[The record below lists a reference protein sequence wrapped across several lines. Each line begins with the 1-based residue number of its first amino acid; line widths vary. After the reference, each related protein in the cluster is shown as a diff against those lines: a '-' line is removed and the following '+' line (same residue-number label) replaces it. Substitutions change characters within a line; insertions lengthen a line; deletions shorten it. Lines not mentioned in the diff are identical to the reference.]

1 MAQFDP
7 DAFLA
12 ETAPPPAAFDPDAFL
27 AATAPEAAASASLA
41 MPSQSQFASAVPQL
55 NPQGQIIRQPALPQP
70 PTTAFKQNYPTAFK
84 VASGARDILGPTIE
98 GLATAGGA
106 ALGAPLGPAGMVG
119 GAGLGYG
126 MSQELLRGAD
136 VALGRAQLRQGAE
149 LITDPVS
156 NVAFGSVMEA
166 GAPKVM
172 SFVGKGLGKVIDFAK
187 GNRAEIKAANILRES
202 LTSGQREGI
211 EPIVNALRQA
221 APGQTAAQATADLK
235 APLWQSLNA
244 SVARQRGAVDD
255 YANVLANQQAN
266 DIADLT
272 RFAGGE
278 TVSETRAA
286 TQAAQRGL
294 SQATEPVRREA
305 LERAAATTDEMVTLQ
320 GEAATAREAAGAR
333 TQDARRMASMQ
344 EKAAA
349 RAQQTFPVEGMPRVP
364 GRYSYWGDEGAAM
377 AEKQL
382 TDASQGSLK
391 FGEAARVR
399 EAALESLQNAGLRP
413 LEGKPL
419 ADMFRARAKDP
430 AFAGSREYSIAMN
443 RIAKDIEQW
452 TGANGVIDAHA
463 LDAIRKNSVNSIFAN
478 SPLSPKA
485 KAKAIA
491 KTMTEVRPAL
501 INAIE
506 DSGGTGYRDYLQSYQ
521 AGMQSVNQ
529 KQLMG
534 EALNLY
540 KNNPDEFI
548 KLVEGDAPKKVE
560 KIMGYGNFSI
570 ADELGE
576 EAMGALR
583 GAAQTLKNA
592 KEMTSQSSMAQD
604 ALRELLAE
612 NVSIMRLPSLISAKF
627 AATNVAISILEKK
640 IGKKVM
646 GKLVDALRSGTGA
659 ADLLETLPAQD
670 RMQVLQVLSDPRNYG
685 VPAGGLGVG
694 AASATGSTE
703 YLQGLASD
711 PVGTLTGSN
720 QLAPPNMTAP
730 QNQLAR

>member
-1 MAQFDP
+1 MSWQ
-7 DAFLA
+7 DA
-12 ETAPPPAAFDPDAFL
+12 PVVSQSSKW
-27 AATAPEAAASASLA
+27 ASAPVVDVAAQPQYGSA
-41 MPSQSQFASAVPQL
+41 APQFESAVPQIDAS
-55 NPQGQIIRQPALPQP
+55 GQVVKQQPNAMPS
-70 PTTAFKQNYPTAFK
+70 TRTAFEQNYPTAFNI
-84 VASGARDILGPTIE
+84 ASTARDVLGPTVE

-106 ALGAPLGPAGMVG
+106 VLGSAFGPVVTVV

-126 MSQELLRGAD
+126 LSQELLRGAD
-136 VALGRAQLRQGAE
+136 VALGRAQPRQGME
-149 LITDPVS
+149 MVTDPLS

-166 GAPKVM
+166 GAPKLV
-172 SFVGKGLGKVIDFAK
+172 SFVGKGAGRVIDFLK
-187 GNRAEIKAANILRES
+187 GDRADIKAANILRQS
-202 LTSGQREGI
+202 LTSGQRAGL
-211 EPIVNALRQA
+211 EPVTNALRQA
-221 APGQTAAQATADLK
+221 PAGQTAAQATSDLV
-235 APLWQSLNA
+235 APRWQAVNEA
-244 SVARQRGAVDD
+244 VARQGGAVDD

-266 DIADLT
+266 DIADLV

-278 TVSETRAA
+278 SATETRTAA
-286 TQAAQRGL
+286 QAAQRGL
-294 SQATEPVRREA
+294 SQATEPARREA

-320 GEAATAREAAGAR
+320 GEAATAREAAGMR
-333 TQDARRMASMQ
+333 TQDARRMASAA

-349 RAQQTFPVEGMPRVP
+349 RAQQTFPVEGMPRVS

-382 TDASQGSLK
+382 TDASRGSLK

-443 RIAKDIEQW
+443 RIARDVDQW
-452 TGANGVIDAHA
+452 TSANGVVDAHA

-506 DSGGTGYRDYLQSYQ
+506 DAGGVGYRDYLQSYQ

-540 KNNPDEFI
+540 KNSSDDFI
-548 KLVEGDAPKKVE
+548 KLVEGDLPKRVE
-560 KIMGYGNFSI
+560 KVMGYGNFSL

-576 EAMGALR
+576 EAMGVLR
-583 GAAQTLKNA
+583 SATQTLKNA
-592 KEMTSQSSMAQD
+592 KEMSKQSTLGQT
-604 ALRELLAE
+604 ALKELLAE
-612 NVSIMRLPSLISAKF
+612 NVSLMRLPSLISAKF

-640 IGKKVM
+640 IGKEVM
-646 GKLVDALRSGTGA
+646 KSLISGLRTGTAA
-659 ADLLETLPAQD
+659 ADLLETLPAQE
-670 RMQVLQVLSDPRNYG
+670 RIRVLNILADPSNYG
-685 VPAGGLGVG
+685 LPLGGAAAGLGL
-694 AASATGSTE
+694 ADTAQE
-703 YLQGLASD
+703 FASD
-711 PVGTLTGSN
+711 PVGALTGRN
-720 QLAPPNMTAP
+720 QLAPAP

>member
-1 MAQFDP
+1 MSWR
-7 DAFLA
+7 DA
-12 ETAPPPAAFDPDAFL
+12 PVVSQSSKW
-27 AATAPEAAASASLA
+27 ASAPVVDVA
-41 MPSQSQFASAVPQL
+41 AQPQYGSAVPQFESAV
-55 NPQGQIIRQPALPQP
+55 PQIDASGQVVKQQPNAMPS
-70 PTTAFKQNYPTAFK
+70 TRTAFEQNYPTAFNI
-84 VASGARDILGPTIE
+84 ASTARDVLGPTVE

-106 ALGAPLGPAGMVG
+106 VLGSALGPVGTVG

-136 VALGRAQLRQGAE
+136 VALGRAQPRQGME
-149 LITDPVS
+149 MVTDPLS

-166 GAPKVM
+166 GAPKLV
-172 SFVGKGLGKVIDFAK
+172 SFVGKGAGRVIDFLK
-187 GNRAEIKAANILRES
+187 GDRADIKAANILRQS
-202 LTSGQREGI
+202 LTSGQRAGL
-211 EPIVNALRQA
+211 EPVTNALRQA
-221 APGQTAAQATADLK
+221 PAGQTAAQATSDLV
-235 APLWQSLNA
+235 APRWQAVNEA
-244 SVARQRGAVDD
+244 VARQGGAVDD

-266 DIADLT
+266 DIADLV

-278 TVSETRAA
+278 SATETRTAA
-286 TQAAQRGL
+286 QAAQRGL
-294 SQATEPVRREA
+294 SQATEPARREA

-320 GEAATAREAAGAR
+320 GEAATARDAAGMR
-333 TQDARRMASMQ
+333 TQDARRMASAA

-349 RAQQTFPVEGMPRVP
+349 RAQQTFPVEGMPRVS

-382 TDASQGSLK
+382 TDASRGSLK

-443 RIAKDIEQW
+443 RIARDVDQW
-452 TGANGVIDAHA
+452 TSANGVVDAHA

-506 DSGGTGYRDYLQSYQ
+506 DAGGVGYRDYLQSYQ

-540 KNNPDEFI
+540 KNSPDDFI
-548 KLVEGDAPKKVE
+548 KLVEGDLPKRVE
-560 KIMGYGNFSI
+560 KVMGYGNFSL

-576 EAMGALR
+576 EAMGVLR
-583 GAAQTLKNA
+583 SAAQTLKNA
-592 KEMTSQSSMAQD
+592 KEMSKQSTLGQT
-604 ALRELLAE
+604 ALKELLAE
-612 NVSIMRLPSLISAKF
+612 NVSLMRLPSLISAKF

-640 IGKKVM
+640 IGKEVM
-646 GKLVDALRSGTGA
+646 KSLISGLRTGTAA
-659 ADLLETLPAQD
+659 ADLLETLPAQE
-670 RMQVLQVLSDPRNYG
+670 RIRVLNILADPSNYG
-685 VPAGGLGVG
+685 LPLGGAAAGLGL
-694 AASATGSTE
+694 ADTA
-703 YLQGLASD
+703 QKFASD
-711 PVGTLTGSN
+711 PVGALTGRN
-720 QLAPPNMTAP
+720 QLAPAP

>member
-7 DAFLA
+7 DAYLA
-12 ETAPPPAAFDPDAFL
+12 QKPPAQAAAPAFDPDAYL
-27 AATAPEAAASASLA
+27 GLTAPA
-41 MPSQSQFASAVPQL
+41 PQFESAVPQIDAS
-55 NPQGQIIRQPALPQP
+55 GQVVKQQPNAMPS
-70 PTTAFKQNYPTAFK
+70 TRTAFEQNYPTAFNI
-84 VASGARDILGPTIE
+84 ASTARDVLGPTVE

-106 ALGAPLGPAGMVG
+106 VLGSALGPVGTVG

-136 VALGRAQLRQGAE
+136 VALGRAQPRQGME
-149 LITDPVS
+149 MVTDPLS

-166 GAPKVM
+166 GAPKLV
-172 SFVGKGLGKVIDFAK
+172 SFVGKGLGRVVDFAK

-202 LTSGQREGI
+202 LSSGQRAGV
-211 EPIVNALRQA
+211 EPAINALRQA

-272 RFAGGE
+272 RFAGGK
-278 TVSETRAA
+278 TVTETRTAA
-286 TQAAQRGL
+286 QAAQRGL
-294 SQATEPVRREA
+294 GQATEPARRDA
-305 LERAAATTDEMVTLQ
+305 LARAAATTEEMVTLQ
-320 GEAATAREAAGAR
+320 GEAATAREAAGMR
-333 TQDARRMASMQ
+333 TQDARRMASAA

-349 RAQQTFPVEGMPRVP
+349 RAQQTFPVEGMPRVS

-382 TDASQGSLK
+382 TDASRGSLK

-443 RIAKDIEQW
+443 RIARDVDQW
-452 TGANGVIDAHA
+452 TSANGVVDAHA

-506 DSGGTGYRDYLQSYQ
+506 DAGGVGYRDYLQSYQ

-540 KNNPDEFI
+540 KNSPDDFI
-548 KLVEGDAPKKVE
+548 KLVEGDLPKRVE
-560 KIMGYGNFSI
+560 KVMGYGNFSL

-583 GAAQTLKNA
+583 SAAQTLKNA
-592 KEMTSQSSMAQD
+592 KEMTSQSSQAQD

-612 NVSIMRLPSLISAKF
+612 NVSLMRLPSLISAKF
-627 AATNVAISILEKK
+627 AATNVAIGILEKK

-646 GKLVDALRSGTGA
+646 DSLVNALRSGTGA
-659 ADLLETLPAQD
+659 ADLLETLPAAE
-670 RMQVLQVLSDPRNYG
+670 RMRVVNILADPSNYG
-685 VPAGGLGVG
+685 LPLGGAAAGLG
-694 AASATGSTE
+694 
-703 YLQGLASD
+703 LADTAQEFVSD
-711 PVGTLTGSN
+711 PVGALTGRN
-720 QLAPPNMTAP
+720 QLAPAP